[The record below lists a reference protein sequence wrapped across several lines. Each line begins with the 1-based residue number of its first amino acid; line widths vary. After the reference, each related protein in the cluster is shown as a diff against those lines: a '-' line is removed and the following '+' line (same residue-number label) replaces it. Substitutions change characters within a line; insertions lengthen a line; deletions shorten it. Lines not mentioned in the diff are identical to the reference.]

1 MTAEWLG
8 KSGTGGWE
16 TSLEAFM
23 VIHSIMRQEKQQST
37 QA

>member
-1 MTAEWLG
+1 MSAEWLG
-8 KSGTGGWE
+8 ESGTGGRE

-23 VIHSIMRQEKQQST
+23 VIHSIMKQEKQQST